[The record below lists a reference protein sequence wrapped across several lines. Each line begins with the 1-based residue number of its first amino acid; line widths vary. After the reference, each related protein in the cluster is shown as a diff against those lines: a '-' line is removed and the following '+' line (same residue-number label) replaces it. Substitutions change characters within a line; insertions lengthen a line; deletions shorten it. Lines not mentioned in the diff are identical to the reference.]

1 MRPIRYN
8 EAISSG
14 YRPSQ
19 LLPRNRNR
27 LRSPHQRIH
36 GSFLKAASSPSKSN
50 WMRTTRHIQ
59 HVVPDEI
66 LSANRMEAIVARE
79 LDVDYDDVDF
89 IEDP

>member
-1 MRPIRYN
+1 
-8 EAISSG
+8 
-14 YRPSQ
+14 
-19 LLPRNRNR
+19 
-27 LRSPHQRIH
+27 
-36 GSFLKAASSPSKSN
+36 
-50 WMRTTRHIQ
+50 MRTTRHIQ